1 MEKQL
6 EIFEK
11 DLKQLHLELSKKQ
24 ILQFI
29 SYYELLIDWNSRMN
43 LTAITEFEDVLKSI
57 LSTAFL

>member
-43 LTAITEFEDVLKSI
+43 LTAITEF
-57 LSTAFL
+57 